1 MHRSSESIAALAA
14 ALAKAQIEL
23 VNPEKSLSAT
33 IYLERGAKERTF
45 RYAALASGLD
55 IVRKTLGRHELAV
68 IQTTQPD
75 PERGIIELNTIL
87 AHASGEWI
95 ASDWPVCSMA
105 DVNSPRRMGAAL
117 TYARRYS
124 LFTLVGIAGEDDL
137 DAPDLIPP
145 LSPAAQSNGG
155 DGARLAR
162 QDKKYAAPV
171 REILDAERSAAR
183 RDQLIQEIA
192 ALPSQAKASDWAVQ
206 ALRSKNSLRTA
217 DAQSVEAVFAARL
230 VVLAPAGQLQPPDD
244 NGSNE
249 SNGHAAEPTI
259 ATADGKSIRR
269 KRSSIRRKKTPRV
282 SSIDRKPGDKA
293 RVEIVNS

>member
-1 MHRSSESIAALAA
+1 
-14 ALAKAQIEL
+14 
-23 VNPEKSLSAT
+23 
-33 IYLERGAKERTF
+33 
-45 RYAALASGLD
+45 LASGLD

-137 DAPDLIPP
+137 DAPDLIHP

-155 DGARLAR
+155 DGAHLVRQDKK

-171 REILDAERSAAR
+171 REILDVERSAAR

-217 DAQSVEAVFAARL
+217 DAQSVEAAFAARL
-230 VVLAPAGQLQPPDD
+230 AVLAQVSQPQPPDD

-249 SNGHAAEPTI
+249 LNGHEAEATI

-269 KRSSIRRKKTPRV
+269 ERSSIRRKKTPRV